1 LRNLCNNP
9 CSNGS
14 VFSDSGAKTISLNAF
29 TPSFLL
35 ESKEGKIV
43 TNKRRRSEECGWMGG
58 WGDLS
63 VEARLQGLLT
73 WDSGKQELK
82 IISMRD

>member
-1 LRNLCNNP
+1 MIQELR
-9 CSNGS
+9 
-14 VFSDSGAKTISLNAF
+14 TISLNAF
-29 TPSFLL
+29 SPSFLL

-43 TNKRRRSEECGWMGG
+43 TTKEEGKKL
-58 WGDLS
+58 LS